1 MTSPSCTSVTL
12 IQEVLTYTAS
22 HCTKLPSLLVNFL
35 QGSDL
40 EMIACSSSYPEG
52 ETAAPDEEVEPMDIS
67 SLEDGYQMTLPSGKT
82 VGHR

>member
-1 MTSPSCTSVTL
+1 
-12 IQEVLTYTAS
+12 
-22 HCTKLPSLLVNFL
+22 VNFL

-52 ETAAPDEEVEPMDIS
+52 ETAAPDEEVEPVDIS